1 MFSRLAAASR
11 AMRLSCLVHFR
22 PGLVSFSL
30 TPPAWM
36 ADKGIRSAKLENH
49 YFHIM
54 EMVSI
59 KRFSTAGE
67 KL

>member
-1 MFSRLAAASR
+1 
-11 AMRLSCLVHFR
+11 MRLCCLVHFR
-22 PGLVSFSL
+22 PGLVRFSL

-54 EMVSI
+54 EIISI
-59 KRFSTAGE
+59 
-67 KL
+67 